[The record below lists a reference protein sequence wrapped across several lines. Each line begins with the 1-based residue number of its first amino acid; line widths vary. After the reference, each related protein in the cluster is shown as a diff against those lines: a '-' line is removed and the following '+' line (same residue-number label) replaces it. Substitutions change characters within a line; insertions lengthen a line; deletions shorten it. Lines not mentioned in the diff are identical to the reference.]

1 MRTVL
6 YYVIWP
12 PHYIYPIKFYVSLSV
27 EGDDNLILAIIED
40 KSKMMAKIER
50 RRQFKEDRVPRLAI
64 LAFKTVKLG
73 ILAIFVNKCNLCTR
87 IYVLLYI
94 LRENSFATLK
104 SSLSAIF

>member
-12 PHYIYPIKFYVSLSV
+12 PHYIYPIKFYVSLFV
-27 EGDDNLILAIIED
+27 QGDDNLILAIIED
-40 KSKMMAKIER
+40 KSKMMAEIER
-50 RRQFKEDRVPRLAI
+50 IRRFKEDRVPRLAI
-64 LAFKTVKLG
+64 LAFKTIKLG
-73 ILAIFVNKCNLCTR
+73 IFAIFANKGTLSTR
-87 IYVLLYI
+87 FWALPHI